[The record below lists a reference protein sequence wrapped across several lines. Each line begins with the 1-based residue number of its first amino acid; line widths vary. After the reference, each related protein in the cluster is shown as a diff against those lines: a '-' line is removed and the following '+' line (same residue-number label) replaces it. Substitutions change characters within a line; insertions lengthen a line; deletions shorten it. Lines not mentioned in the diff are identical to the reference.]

1 MYQVLGLDNDQMDST
16 GRKVRQKHFTWID
29 TLGLEMDS
37 KNCFRRKQHDSQGSL
52 GVEGYF
58 SEIKK

>member
-1 MYQVLGLDNDQMDST
+1 MIKWTQQDERFG
-16 GRKVRQKHFTWID
+16 KKHFTWID